1 MMPRGF
7 GIAVCAW
14 VAIVAGAVASAAEP
28 VLETFFERHC
38 FSCHSGK
45 TPEAGLDLAV
55 LSRDFSDPAILKS
68 FVRIHDRIAAG
79 EMPPADEERPDSR
92 EVAAVTGWLDTQL
105 LVADRKRIAA
115 RGRSR
120 LRRLTRREYENTL
133 RELLALP
140 RLEIAA
146 LLPPDG
152 EVAGFN
158 KVADGLDLSPV
169 HLAAYADAAERAL
182 TAAIATRSTP
192 PPAFKRRIYPAG
204 QFKFDMN
211 LHHGNFVLL
220 QDGRPDPSLP
230 LRGGFE
236 DVKRYIAAA
245 DANADLDDRRKLM
258 QEHAIASSR
267 SAVGLLVPNFAGY
280 EAALNVAPIYQGHY
294 ALRLSLW
301 GFQWNQGTV
310 EPIAASQAAVLRAH
324 EEGRQQEGGRLLATF
339 TAPSLQ
345 PRTHEIVTW
354 LDAHESVV
362 FDPVS
367 IPFRGLSVR
376 QIGGRT
382 AKHVGPGVAVDWFE
396 VEGPLNPLWPPESHR
411 RLFADL
417 PIAALRSGDNAM
429 PPTRA
434 PIHGTPR
441 YLPSEYLDI
450 PRAERKPPLETVQTS
465 RPAEDATRLLAA
477 FLPRAFRREVEPS
490 EIEPYVRLVQTRL
503 ADGDCFEDAMRRAY
517 VAVLTSPEVLF
528 LPEGTEAGGR
538 LGPVALASRLA
549 AWLWN
554 GPPDETLLAAAR
566 DGTLRDDKELHSQ
579 IDRMLADPKGERFIE
594 DFCDQWLELDRFD
607 ETSPD
612 RKLYPEYSALLGD
625 AMLAETRA
633 FVRELIEKDLPVR
646 TLVRSDFAML
656 SQRLAEHYGVS
667 GVDGVEIRRVT
678 LPAGSHRGG
687 LLTQASILKLTANG
701 TTTSPVKRGVWVMDR
716 LFSRP
721 PPPPPPGIS
730 AIDPDTRGATTV
742 REQLKLHRSDSSCAA
757 CHAKIDPPGF
767 ALESFDPIG
776 GFRDRYRVAGKG
788 DPAPAAAQ
796 ELLWASYQLGPK
808 VDASGSLPN
817 GKAFT
822 GIDDLSQLLAAHPKG
837 LAKAFVGH
845 LARYATGADVSY
857 ADRVTIDEIV
867 AATAGSDYGVR
878 SLIHAFA
885 ASRLFLDR

>member
-1 MMPRGF
+1 MMRRRF
-7 GIAVCAW
+7 GITVCAW
-14 VAIVAGAVASAAEP
+14 VAAVASAVSSAAEP

-38 FSCHSGK
+38 YSCHSGK

-55 LSRDFSDPAILKS
+55 ISHDFSDAAILKT

-92 EVAAVTGWLDTQL
+92 EVAAATGWLDAQL
-105 LVADRKRIAA
+105 LAADRKRIAA

-133 RELLALP
+133 RDLLALP

-152 EVAGFN
+152 EVAGFH

-169 HLAAYADAAERAL
+169 HLAAYADAVERAL

-211 LHHGNFVLL
+211 LHNGNFVLL
-220 QDGRPDPSLP
+220 KSGKPDPALP

-236 DVKRYIAAA
+236 DVKRHIAAPDA
-245 DANADLDDRRKLM
+245 DADLEDRRKLIE
-258 QEHAIASSR
+258 QHKIAQSE
-267 SAVGLLVPNFAGY
+267 SAVGLLVPNGAGY
-280 EAALNVAPIYQGHY
+280 EAALNVAPIYQGY
-294 ALRLSLW
+294 YRLRLSIW

-310 EPIAASQAAVLRAH
+310 APIAASQAAVLRAH

-339 TAPSLQ
+339 TAPSLE
-345 PRTHEIVTW
+345 PRTHEILAW

-362 FDPVS
+362 FDPLS
-367 IPFRGLSVR
+367 IPWRGLSVR

-382 AKHVGPGVAVDWFE
+382 VKHVGPGVAVDWFE
-396 VEGPLNPLWPPESHR
+396 VEGPLNPSWPPESHR

-417 PIAALRSGDNAM
+417 PIAAPRPGDASI
-429 PPTRA
+429 PPARA
-434 PIHGTPR
+434 PIHGTPG
-441 YLPSEYLDI
+441 YLPNEHVDI
-450 PRAERKPPLETVQTS
+450 PRTERKPPLETVQTS
-465 RPAEDATRLLAA
+465 RPAEDANRLLAA
-477 FLPRAFRREVEPS
+477 FLPRAFRREVEPA
-490 EIEPYVRLVQTRL
+490 EVAPYVAVAQSRL

-528 LPEGTEAGGR
+528 LPEGTEPGGR

-554 GPPDETLLAAAR
+554 GPPDDALLTAAHN
-566 DGTLRDDKELHSQ
+566 GTLRDENVLHSQ
-579 IDRMLADPKGERFIE
+579 IDRLLADPKAQRFIA
-594 DFCDQWLELDRFD
+594 DFCDQWLELDKLD
-607 ETSPD
+607 ETTPD

-633 FVRELIEKDLPVR
+633 FVREVIDKDVPAR

-656 SQRLAEHYGVS
+656 SQRLAEHYGVP
-667 GVDGVEIRRVT
+667 GVDGVEIRRVA

-716 LFSRP
+716 LFNRP

-767 ALESFDPIG
+767 ALECFDPIG
-776 GFRDRYRVAGKG
+776 GRRDRYRVAGKG

-796 ELLWASYQLGPK
+796 ELLWARYQLGPA

-822 GIDDLSQLLAAHPKG
+822 GIDDFSQLLAAHPKG

-845 LARYATGADVSY
+845 LARYATGADISY
-857 ADRVTIDEIV
+857 ADREPIDEIV
-867 AATAGSDYGVR
+867 AATAGSEYGIR

>member
-1 MMPRGF
+1 MMRRGF

-14 VAIVAGAVASAAEP
+14 VATVASAVASAAEP
-28 VLETFFERHC
+28 VLETFFKRHC
-38 FSCHSGK
+38 YACHSGT
-45 TPEAGLDLAV
+45 TPEAGLDLAS
-55 LSRDFSDPAILKS
+55 LSSDFSDAAVLKQ
-68 FVRIHDRIAAG
+68 FTLIHDRIAAG
-79 EMPPADEERPDSR
+79 EMPPADSERPGTD
-92 EVAAVTGWLDTQL
+92 ETTAVTRWLDGQL
-105 LVADRKRIAA
+105 FAADSQRIAT

-120 LRRLTRREYENTL
+120 LRRLTRSEYENTL
-133 RELLALP
+133 RDLLALP
-140 RLEIAA
+140 RLEIES

-152 EVAGFN
+152 EVAGFH

-169 HLAAYADAAERAL
+169 HLAAYAEAAERAL

-258 QEHAIASSR
+258 QDHAIASSR
-267 SAVGLLVPNFAGY
+267 SAVGLLVPNIAGY
-280 EAALNVAPIYQGHY
+280 EAALNVAPIYEGHY
-294 ALRLSLW
+294 RLRLSLW
-301 GFQWNQGTV
+301 GFQWNQGAV

-339 TAPSLQ
+339 TAESLAA
-345 PRTHEIVTW
+345 REHEIVTW

-367 IPFRGLSVR
+367 IPFRGITVR
-376 QIGGRT
+376 QTGGRT
-382 AKHVGPGVAVDWFE
+382 VRHVGPGVAVDWFE
-396 VEGPLNPLWPPESHR
+396 VEGPLNPSWPPESHR
-411 RLFADL
+411 RLFDSL
-417 PIAALRSGDNAM
+417 PIAAPRPGDTSI
-429 PPTRA
+429 PPARA
-434 PIHGTPR
+434 RIHSTPG
-441 YLPSEYLDI
+441 YLPREHIDI
-450 PRAERKPPLETVQTS
+450 PQAERQPPLETVQS
-465 RPAEDATRLLAA
+465 SQPAEDARRLLAS
-477 FLPRAFRREVEPS
+477 FLPRAFRRDVERAEVEP
-490 EIEPYVRLVQTRL
+490 YVALVQSRL
-503 ADGDCFEDAMRRAY
+503 AEGDCFEDAMRRSY

-528 LPEGTEAGGR
+528 LPDGTEAGGR
-538 LGPVALASRLA
+538 LGPTALSARLA

-554 GPPDETLLAAAR
+554 GPPDDELLAAAR
-566 DGTLRDDKELHSQ
+566 DGTLRNDKVLHAQ
-579 IDRMLADPKGERFIE
+579 IERMLRDPRCERFVE
-594 DFCDQWLELDRFD
+594 DFCDQWLELDRLD

-612 RKLYPEYSALLGD
+612 RTLYPEYSALLGD
-625 AMLAETRA
+625 AMLAEPRA

-646 TLVRSDFAML
+646 TLVHADFAML

-667 GVDGVEIRRVT
+667 GVDGVEIRRVA
-678 LPAGSHRGG
+678 LPSGSHRGG
-687 LLTQASILKLTANG
+687 LLTQAAIHKLTANG

-716 LFSRP
+716 LFNRP

-767 ALESFDPIG
+767 ALECFDPIG
-776 GFRDRYRVAGKG
+776 GFRDRYRSSGEG
-788 DPAPAAAQ
+788 DPAAAAAQ
-796 ELLWASYQLGPK
+796 ELLWASYRLGPK
-808 VDASGSLPN
+808 VDASGALPN
-817 GKAFT
+817 GKAFA
-822 GIDDLSQLLAAHPKG
+822 GIDDFKALLAAHPQG

-845 LARYATGADVSY
+845 LARYATGADISY
-857 ADRVTIDEIV
+857 ADRKAIQEIV
-867 AATAGSDYGVR
+867 AATAGSDYGIR